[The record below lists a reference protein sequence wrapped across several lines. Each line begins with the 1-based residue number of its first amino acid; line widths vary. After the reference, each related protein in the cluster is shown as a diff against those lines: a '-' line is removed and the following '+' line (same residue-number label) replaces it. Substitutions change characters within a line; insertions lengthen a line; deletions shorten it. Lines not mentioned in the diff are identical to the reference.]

1 MKLFE
6 RRQYSSSHLSRAHIL
21 TQPISLSLSLFRT
34 RIIISIHNAF
44 IALSQ
49 LLPFN
54 TTKIALVCIALI
66 RLTLYSHCNLNWKL
80 YTNTQTRT
88 HAHSRC
94 VYVCMYVFVQTT
106 IFALVLQ
113 VVFTH
118 ERVFTLLMRFW
129 RPNLNRAITFI
140 SI

>member
-1 MKLFE
+1 MRRNKFFAKITGVFICTENWVHVAWYSMSNNYTLNEEQLTPSRLYTRMKLFE

-49 LLPFN
+49 LLPIN

-80 YTNTQTRT
+80 YTNTHTRT
-88 HAHSRC
+88 
-94 VYVCMYVFVQTT
+94 
-106 IFALVLQ
+106 
-113 VVFTH
+113 
-118 ERVFTLLMRFW
+118 
-129 RPNLNRAITFI
+129 
-140 SI
+140 